1 MHKKFYKHKILLDE
15 NMPQRNRLPNL
26 NKLFD
31 VKHVRDDLGKA
42 KLTDLAMYEPAVT
55 LGRVI
60 VTYNVKHF
68 RPLAGLKSD
77 AGILGVPD
85 RLPLPQQDTKLCA
98 FLKKHTPHALA
109 GKFVA
114 LNY

>member
-1 MHKKFYKHKILLDE
+1 MPKGFYKHKILLDE
-15 NMPQRNRLPNL
+15 NMPQRNRFPTL

-31 VKHVRDDLGKA
+31 VKHIRDDLKRA
-42 KLTDLAMYEPAVT
+42 KLDDLAVYELAVS

-60 VTYNVKHF
+60 ITYNVKDF
-68 RPLAGLKSD
+68 RPLAGMKAD
-77 AGILGVPD
+77 AGIIGIPD

-109 GKFVA
+109 GKFNA